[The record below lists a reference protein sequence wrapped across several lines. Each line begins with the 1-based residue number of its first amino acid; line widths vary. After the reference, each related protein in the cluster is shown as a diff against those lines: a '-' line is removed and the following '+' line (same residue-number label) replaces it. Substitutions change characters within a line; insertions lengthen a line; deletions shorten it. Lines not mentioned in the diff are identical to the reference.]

1 MTAKHLRAHFPVTF
15 PLPNV
20 MELWQHRCRSMTTEP
35 KPSFHAAPFLT
46 TRWTRVGLAKVDS
59 EEGRQALAD
68 LCDAY
73 YEPVVAYLRCVL
85 RDADA
90 ARDLSHAFFEAILTG
105 GQIGA
110 ADPGRGR
117 FRHYLLGAVKHFLA
131 HHREAGRRLK
141 RGGGVAPLSL
151 DAEDQGSSA
160 VSVADDTRL
169 SPEAAFDR
177 QWAVTVLAR
186 AVDALTAECAAQG
199 KPGLVEQLRP
209 WLLGESGYGDQVEAA
224 QALGL
229 STPAMKALV
238 HRLRGR
244 FRQRVK
250 AEIAGTLRDPAVVED
265 EMRALFAA
273 LGS

>member
-1 MTAKHLRAHFPVTF
+1 MMTEHLRAIPVTF
-15 PLPNV
+15 PLQNV
-20 MELWQHRCRSMTTEP
+20 RKLWQHPCRSMTTEP
-35 KPSFHAAPFLT
+35 KPAFHAAPFLT
-46 TRWTRVGLAKVDS
+46 TRWTRVGLAKMNS
-59 EEGRQALAD
+59 EEGRHALAD

-90 ARDLSHAFFEAILTG
+90 ARDLSHAFFAEMLAG
-105 GQIGA
+105 GQISA
-110 ADPGRGR
+110 ADPERGR

-131 HHREAGRRLK
+131 HHREAARRLK

-151 DAEDQGSSA
+151 EAHEHGTSVASVAEDA
-160 VSVADDTRL
+160 RL

-177 QWAVTVLAR
+177 QWAITVLDR
-186 AVDALTAECAAQG
+186 AMEGLATECRAQG
-199 KPGLVEQLRP
+199 KPDLVEQLRP
-209 WLLGESGYGDQVEAA
+209 WLLGESGYGDQAAAA
-224 QALGL
+224 QSLGL
-229 STPAMKALV
+229 SAAAMKALV

-250 AEIAGTLRDPAVVED
+250 TEVAGTLRDPAVVED